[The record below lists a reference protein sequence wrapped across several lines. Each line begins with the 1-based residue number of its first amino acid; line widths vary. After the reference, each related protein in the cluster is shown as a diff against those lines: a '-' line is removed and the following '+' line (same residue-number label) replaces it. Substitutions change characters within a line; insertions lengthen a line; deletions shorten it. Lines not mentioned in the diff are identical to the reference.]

1 MVLKL
6 GTLDLSGASALL
18 PPDAELRRHG
28 KTVIGVS
35 PNGAVS
41 KDFSAL
47 CDRFLRYEALTSSV
61 EPTGA
66 ESISEVRAELGEAVR
81 DNPEGL
87 LGSELKT
94 TLRRVL
100 SSNFD
105 ESTYGFMSFASFL
118 RKMDDIVRV
127 IPAPAAG
134 GDLRVFPASA
144 RPPGAGDLEDS
155 GATRL
160 VRQANLHKLRY
171 DADAP
176 RRRRALSH
184 LFDVAAERD
193 GSFTFGATES

>member
-61 EPTGA
+61 EPAGA
-66 ESISEVRAELGEAVR
+66 ESISEVRAELGEVVR
-81 DNPEGL
+81 DNPEGMP
-87 LGSELKT
+87 GGKGKA

-105 ESTYGFMSFASFL
+105 ESAYGFRSFARFL
-118 RKMDDIVRV
+118 RRMDDIVRV
-127 IPAPAAG
+127 VPAPVAG
-134 GDLRVFPASA
+134 LDLRVFPASTRA
-144 RPPGAGDLEDS
+144 SGAGDLEDS
-155 GATRL
+155 GAAWL
-160 VRQANLHKLRY
+160 VRQANLHKQR
-171 DADAP
+171 
-176 RRRRALSH
+176 
-184 LFDVAAERD
+184 
-193 GSFTFGATES
+193 